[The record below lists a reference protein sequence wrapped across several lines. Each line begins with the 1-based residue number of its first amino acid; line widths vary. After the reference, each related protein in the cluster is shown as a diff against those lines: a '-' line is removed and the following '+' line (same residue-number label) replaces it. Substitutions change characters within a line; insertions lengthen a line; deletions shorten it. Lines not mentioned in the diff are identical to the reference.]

1 MEVMWHTTNDWRTS
15 AGLLLA
21 VTVVFKFTYLLI
33 AIRLKTAVQC
43 TAAAV
48 TDSRQHLSRKKK
60 QFTTCSSTNFFWQ
73 KSPMPNQRIWHW
85 IFFYIRAIKLNV
97 QYFICC
103 NWHLSVICIALGRR
117 GKRVGGNNL
126 QHVAEKQ
133 NSGKIFG
140 TLRHRKLVR

>member
-1 MEVMWHTTNDWRTS
+1 MWHTTNDWRTS

-33 AIRLKTAVQC
+33 AIRLKTEVQC
-43 TAAAV
+43 TVAAV

-60 QFTTCSSTNFFWQ
+60 QFTTCSSTNFFLT
-73 KSPMPNQRIWHW
+73 KKVLCPISGFDTE
-85 IFFYIRAIKLNV
+85 FFYIRAIKLNV

-133 NSGKIFG
+133 NSGKIFR